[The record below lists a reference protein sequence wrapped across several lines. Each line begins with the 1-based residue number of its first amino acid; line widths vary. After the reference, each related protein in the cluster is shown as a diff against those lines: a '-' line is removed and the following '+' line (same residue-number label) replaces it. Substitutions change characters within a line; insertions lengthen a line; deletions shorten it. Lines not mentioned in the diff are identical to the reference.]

1 MPGNRDS
8 ESEGLS
14 SQNGSVLTVM
24 RFSEPIFRPKNGGH
38 CRADL
43 YLAGKGDQRDEVRSQ
58 GIVLPVGNLSRAGA
72 TTARHAPAVRQL
84 PLRCSCARKKAQR
97 GSRAMRW
104 QGKTEARF
112 HPQRRGRSCSQPGQH
127 QPPPAGETISECS
140 RLKGLKEARRLS
152 SPERKRRARSGR
164 TRRVG
169 SYPLNKTAD
178 SLTAGLEW

>member
-14 SQNGSVLTVM
+14 SPNGSVLTVM

-84 PLRCSCARKKAQR
+84 PVATVSFCGHRSLLSARQYAWPSEKW
-97 GSRAMRW
+97 SRAIP
-104 QGKTEARF
+104 
-112 HPQRRGRSCSQPGQH
+112 H
-127 QPPPAGETISECS
+127 
-140 RLKGLKEARRLS
+140 
-152 SPERKRRARSGR
+152 RAAFKA
-164 TRRVG
+164 T
-169 SYPLNKTAD
+169 
-178 SLTAGLEW
+178 